1 MYLASKKEW
10 HSAFDPT
17 STKAVIEN
25 VINEVGHA
33 FYSHIYGKM
42 CHGFHFKAP
51 SSAGIIHA

>member
-33 FYSHIYGKM
+33 FYSHIYR
-42 CHGFHFKAP
+42 
-51 SSAGIIHA
+51 